1 LGSTVAC
8 TRRPAPAAAP
18 DVLQS
23 KRLVIESRWLSKV
36 LSLAGHLRPRRQQL
50 AVLTHLL
57 VTVPGACV
65 GCLLRSLPQMY
76 CRQGD
81 HKNLLIELNQ
91 ILDGFS
97 YHHRVISTAICIL
110 T

>member
-1 LGSTVAC
+1 VAVKS
-8 TRRPAPAAAP
+8 
-18 DVLQS
+18 DVIGWS
-23 KRLVIESRWLSKV
+23 SATTAI
-36 LSLAGHLRPRRQQL
+36 QQL